1 MRINKKK
8 IYNLLLV
15 IGYYIL
21 FYLMLQKINSIRLL
35 STMLI
40 NALLIIPLIGMARRR
55 RRLSLYKILD
65 TIVVVIFLFAIF
77 LFLELFINLTDFILI
92 NSRTLYCLII
102 SLCILPIILI
112 MKEKEKINKDIFN
125 AFIYVF
131 LSLFLILNFIYI
143 YISYAFNILNDS
155 LLTLFYLM

>member
-40 NALLIIPLIGMARRR
+40 NALLIIPLIGMSRRR

-92 NSRTLYCLII
+92 NNRTLYCL
-102 SLCILPIILI
+102 
-112 MKEKEKINKDIFN
+112 
-125 AFIYVF
+125 FI
-131 LSLFLILNFIYI
+131 
-143 YISYAFNILNDS
+143 
-155 LLTLFYLM
+155 